1 MRDALFM
8 GLITASITHEM
19 QNVMAIV
26 RESGALVGDILHVN
40 GTSRLKHGDKI
51 LGALGNI
58 DEQVRR
64 GRDLMLMLN
73 GFAHAPTDF
82 PSACD
87 AVRFAAQIAP
97 ALIRLG
103 HLREC
108 VFSFERNAEPLY
120 IKGNAM
126 MLMQG
131 IYLAGAAVLESC
143 APGDTVRLSVE
154 PHDGGVRVAVRAGTS
169 STEPAAGQ
177 DLTDVL
183 QVLAGEFYRGPGCC
197 ILQLRPA
204 AADEVR
210 TA

>member
-1 MRDALFM
+1 
-8 GLITASITHEM
+8 
-19 QNVMAIV
+19 
-26 RESGALVGDILHVN
+26 
-40 GTSRLKHGDKI
+40 
-51 LGALGNI
+51 
-58 DEQVRR
+58 VRR

-97 ALIRLG
+97 ALIRLA

-108 VFSFERNAEPLY
+108 TFSFERNTEPIH

-131 IYLAGAAVLESC
+131 IYLAGAAVLTSC
-143 APGDTVRLSVE
+143 APGDTVRLIVE
-154 PHDGGVRVAVRAGTS
+154 PFDGRVRITVHAGNS
-169 STEPAAGQ
+169 SVTPDLGQ

-183 QVLAGEFYRGPGCC
+183 RVLDGESAGAPGSCV
-197 ILQLRPA
+197 LSLRSA